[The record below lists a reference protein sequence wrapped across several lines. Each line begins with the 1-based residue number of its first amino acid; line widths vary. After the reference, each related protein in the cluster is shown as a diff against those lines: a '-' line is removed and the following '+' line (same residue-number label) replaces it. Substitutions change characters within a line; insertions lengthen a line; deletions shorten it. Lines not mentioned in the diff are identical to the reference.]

1 MNHKIFTLYTQNYK
15 EYIDG
20 LRSSFPS
27 INAIQVESF
36 SYIDKVR
43 ALLKTVE
50 SGESATWVD
59 ADCEIHGPIDS
70 FLAPPGH
77 IYVGM
82 GYDTYFISVGA
93 SEKTAL
99 FLRKWLAQF
108 TRTSYDADALYPL
121 RREVTPLFTAAFI
134 CHHRANVKE
143 GRLGSDK
150 RARQHQVPAEV
161 TARRTEACKACPSYR
176 PESDKC
182 GTCGCS
188 STMTE
193 ASKSPWRICPE
204 GKWPSNK
211 NIIDITTEEPQ
222 KALSA
227 SENAIQKD
235 DASAS

>member
-1 MNHKIFTLYTQNYK
+1 MNHKVFTLYTENYK

-20 LRSSFPS
+20 LMASFAS

-36 SYIDKVR
+36 SYIDKVY
-43 ALLKTVE
+43 ALLEMVE
-50 SGESATWVD
+50 AGESATWID

-99 FLRKWLAQF
+99 FLRKWLDQF
-108 TRTSYDADALYPL
+108 IRTPYDADALYPL
-121 RREVTPLFTAAFI
+121 RNEVTPLFTTAII
-134 CHHRANVKE
+134 CHHRANIKE
-143 GRLGSDK
+143 GRPIGDK
-150 RARQHQVPAEV
+150 RMRQHQVPTDITDQRMA
-161 TARRTEACKACPSYR
+161 ACKSCPSYR
-176 PESDKC
+176 QEADKC

-193 ASKSPWRICPE
+193 ASKSPWRSCPE
-204 GKWPSNK
+204 SKWPSNRL
-211 NIIDITTEEPQ
+211 
-222 KALSA
+222 A
-227 SENAIQKD
+227 
-235 DASAS
+235 